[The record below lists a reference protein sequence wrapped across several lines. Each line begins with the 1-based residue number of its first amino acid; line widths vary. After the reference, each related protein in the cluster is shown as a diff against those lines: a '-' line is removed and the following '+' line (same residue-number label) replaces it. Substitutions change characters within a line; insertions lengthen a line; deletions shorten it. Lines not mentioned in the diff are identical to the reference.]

1 MPKLFLCYFLQIV
14 RQRGIILAGYFGKK
28 SDMIVHH
35 LAERKPECEINF
47 VKKED
52 RVYFTPDTLENARKK
67 GFTSCR
73 YCC

>member
-1 MPKLFLCYFLQIV
+1 MPKLFLCCFQQTD
-14 RQRGIILAGYFGKK
+14 RKGWIILAGYFGKK

-35 LAERKPECEINF
+35 LAERKPECCIEF

-52 RVYFTPDTLENARKK
+52 RVYFTPDTLENARNK
-67 GFTSCR
+67 GFVPCG